1 MIQEL
6 EIKLR
11 NLINERYQVIK
22 LDFVRFCKVQA
33 KKYLDDQTQ
42 LIRRRIQQTEY
53 ESLDQVQDEL
63 AQIKNEYAGPKYPG
77 Y

>member
-11 NLINERYQVIK
+11 NLIGEKYQVIK

-33 KKYLDDQTQ
+33 KKYLDDQT
-42 LIRRRIQQTEY
+42 
-53 ESLDQVQDEL
+53 
-63 AQIKNEYAGPKYPG
+63 
-77 Y
+77 

>member
-11 NLINERYQVIK
+11 NLMREKYQVIK
-22 LDFVRFCKVQA
+22 QDFVRFCKVKA

-42 LIRRRIQQTEY
+42 LIRRNIQQAEY
-53 ESLDQVQDEL
+53 ESL
-63 AQIKNEYAGPKYPG
+63 A
-77 Y
+77 